1 MRGSDLEV
9 TPLLREA
16 TAMQLQNVFF
26 TTIILGTLVAF
37 SSEAEPKPMQPTC
50 EVSKGIQR
58 NDALWAI
65 GLPEDG
71 KLVFRPNFGFV
82 DGDGALGTKV
92 GWVRRIPGEL
102 IVGGRRLDAD
112 APPARA
118 YMNSGYG
125 NRGFQATYLLFPSP
139 GCWAIT
145 GRIGDRSLT
154 FVLQV
159 EKEGNGPD
167 RKYEGLPPGGF
178 WYQTTLE
185 SGRTV
190 PSSD

>member
-1 MRGSDLEV
+1 MELQHV
-9 TPLLREA
+9 LF
-16 TAMQLQNVFF
+16 TA
-26 TTIILGTLVAF
+26 IILGPLVSFGAG
-37 SSEAEPKPMQPTC
+37 AEPKPIQPTC
-50 EVSKGIQR
+50 EVSKGAQR
-58 NDALWAI
+58 NDALQVI

-71 KLVFRPNFGFV
+71 KFMFGPGFGFV
-82 DGDGALGTKV
+82 DRDGALGTKV

-125 NRGFQATYLLFPSP
+125 NKGFQASYLVFPSP
-139 GCWAIT
+139 GCWEIT
-145 GRIGDRSLT
+145 GRISDRSLT
-154 FVLQV
+154 FVVQV

-167 RKYEGLPPGGF
+167 WKYEGLPPGGF

-190 PSSD
+190 VSSD